1 MLNRL
6 SDRDKLRQIFEFQ
19 LLQRLRHPNIV
30 KYKESI
36 YEKHSQ
42 LLYIVMEFCEEGD
55 LLQKIDQKIVEGTS
69 FTKQEVLG
77 YLKQILEAL
86 VYLEMKQVIHRD
98 LKPGNILING
108 QNVAKIADFNVS
120 RIQDLGIVYNRCKV
134 RKQAPKQGLLV
145 TLLLKY

>member
-1 MLNRL
+1 
-6 SDRDKLRQIFEFQ
+6 
-19 LLQRLRHPNIV
+19 
-30 KYKESI
+30 
-36 YEKHSQ
+36 
-42 LLYIVMEFCEEGD
+42 MEFCEEGD

-134 RKQAPKQGLLV
+134 RK
-145 TLLLKY
+145 